1 MPRDFL
7 NTIHQSG
14 TAVFF
19 FFFFAAFLILFAADE
34 RFAVQTH

>member
-19 FFFFAAFLILFAADE
+19 SAFLILFAADE

>member
-1 MPRDFL
+1 MPRDFQ

-14 TAVFF
+14 TSVSLLFF
-19 FFFFAAFLILFAADE
+19 LEFLILFAADE